1 MRAIRKDL
9 PAIIVTLQQLY
20 ETSGDAEAFG
30 LSTLLSSFTGVAN
43 VVFLSEVLDILA
55 RMNVAMQKKT
65 ADFSRLQVFLQSTV
79 DELKN
84 LKDEKADWCSS
95 TELALVRLQ
104 KEFNIEIGRHHS
116 RSRFMT
122 ISTVKDYQELVVIP
136 YIDSLIGNINGRF
149 SDKAVKLLVA
159 TSIFNPA
166 ELPTYDSLSSY
177 GVQQIKELADF
188 YGTEASVTYHGV
200 TYTSQPLVAHDE
212 LVSEWK
218 VFRRALCKEKELL
231 MSSKGQ
237 SKCPSLQDLLQSMQA
252 TEAYKGIFPQTFNL
266 LYILLALPIGTAT
279 VERSFSEMKM
289 IKTRLRNRL
298 QTVT

>member
-1 MRAIRKDL
+1 MFA
-9 PAIIVTLQQLY
+9 T
-20 ETSGDAEAFG
+20 
-30 LSTLLSSFTGVAN
+30 
-43 VVFLSEVLDILA
+43 
-55 RMNVAMQKKT
+55 
-65 ADFSRLQVFLQSTV
+65 
-79 DELKN
+79 
-84 LKDEKADWCSS
+84 
-95 TELALVRLQ
+95 
-104 KEFNIEIGRHHS
+104 
-116 RSRFMT
+116 
-122 ISTVKDYQELVVIP
+122 
-136 YIDSLIGNINGRF
+136 
-149 SDKAVKLLVA
+149 DKAVSLLVA

-200 TYTSQPLVAHDE
+200 TYTSQPLVAHVE

-237 SKCPSLQDLLQSMQA
+237 SKCPSLQDLLQSMQT

-298 QTVT
+298 SDCNLSNLMKIAVEGPQLESACFEEILDVFNRKNRRIEL

>member
-1 MRAIRKDL
+1 MEIFLLLSKKKQKHLTEVQAAPGFIQLKVVKPSDTRWLSHERCMRAIRKDL

-30 LSTLLSSFTGVAN
+30 LSTLLSSFTGVAS
-43 VVFLSEVLDILA
+43 VMFLSEVLLGKYECC
-55 RMNVAMQKKT
+55 MQKKT

-122 ISTVKDYQELVVIP
+122 ISTVKDYHELAVIP

-166 ELPTYDSLSSY
+166 ELPIYDSLSSY

-188 YGTEASVTYHGV
+188 YGTEASVTTMVLPTHYN
-200 TYTSQPLVAHDE
+200 PL
-212 LVSEWK
+212 
-218 VFRRALCKEKELL
+218 LL
-231 MSSKGQ
+231 M
-237 SKCPSLQDLLQSMQA
+237 
-252 TEAYKGIFPQTFNL
+252 TN
-266 LYILLALPIGTAT
+266 
-279 VERSFSEMKM
+279 
-289 IKTRLRNRL
+289 
-298 QTVT
+298 